1 MVHGFAAAAGLF
13 FLNFDALAEH
23 RSVYAFDV
31 LGFGR
36 SSRHEFSTK
45 PDVVEEEFVDS
56 IEEWRKAVELKEFI
70 LLGHSFG
77 GFLAASYAIKHPS
90 RVKHLILAEPWGF
103 PEKTEKAAKEFR
115 AQTPFLTK
123 IMDPVLS
130 HFSLLMPFRLAGP
143 WGEHW

>member
-13 FLNFDALAEH
+13 FLNFDALAEN

-36 SSRHEFSTK
+36 SSRHEFSTE

-56 IEEWRKAVELKEFI
+56 IEEWRKAVELEEFI
-70 LLGHSFG
+70 LLGYSFG
-77 GFLAASYAIKHPS
+77 GFLAASYAIKHPD

-103 PEKTEKAAKEFR
+103 PEKTEQDAKEFQ
-115 AQTPFLTK
+115 AQ
-123 IMDPVLS
+123 V
-130 HFSLLMPFRLAGP
+130 
-143 WGEHW
+143 WY